1 MRAHLFSSIATL
13 AIGMRILKEENVVLN
28 RLTAH
33 GGIFKTDGV
42 MNLYLASAL
51 ETSVSTMRT
60 AGEGGPYGMALL
72 AAYMATKQSNESLQ
86 EWLAHVAFADS
97 DEKVI
102 ESDPEITKEFSEYL
116 SHFEQAL
123 EVEKKVLQEEKNR

>member
-1 MRAHLFSSIATL
+1 
-13 AIGMRILKEENVVLN
+13 
-28 RLTAH
+28 
-33 GGIFKTDGV
+33 
-42 MNLYLASAL
+42 
-51 ETSVSTMRT
+51 
-60 AGEGGPYGMALL
+60 MALL